1 MATEGASSELI
12 EKKRTKLLSVL
23 QQDPDSIL
31 DTLTS
36 RSLIS
41 EKEYETLEEITD
53 PLKKSRKLLILIQ
66 KKRRGQLS
74 AFPPVFV

>member
-66 KKRRGQLS
+66 LS